1 MFSTG
6 QLIFAGFFVV
16 AFITIMIFSYRK
28 DKKLHAKNYR
38 GVKWVGIVFIVFV
51 TILFLLKYLLKN

>member
-6 QLIFAGFFVV
+6 QLIFAALFVIV
-16 AFITIMIFSYRK
+16 FAVVIAFSYKK

-38 GVKWVGIVFIVFV
+38 GVKWIGIFFVIFIILLFV
-51 TILFLLKYLLKN
+51 IKQMLKN

>member
-16 AFITIMIFSYRK
+16 IFVAALVFSYKK
-28 DKKLHAKNYR
+28 DKKLHSKNYK
-38 GVKWVGIVFIVFV
+38 GVIWVGITFIFFIVF
-51 TILFLLKYLLKN
+51 LFFIKHFLKN